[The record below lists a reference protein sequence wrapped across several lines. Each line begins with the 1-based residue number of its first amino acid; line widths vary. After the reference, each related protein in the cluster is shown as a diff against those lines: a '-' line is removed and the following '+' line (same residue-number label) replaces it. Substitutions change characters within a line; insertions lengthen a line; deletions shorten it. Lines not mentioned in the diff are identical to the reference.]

1 MSSEIEIDKTKILVI
16 IALVVVIGLV
26 GLTAMASIKIVDAGN
41 RGVLTHW
48 NAVDFNNPPMEPGI
62 HFVTPFQDNVIPMNI
77 QVQATVEKANSASK
91 DLQIVTTQVTVNNHP
106 DPTQVAHLYQ
116 NVGFDYSIKVI
127 SPAIQETVKAVTAKY
142 NAEELITERP
152 AVKQEIEDAIK
163 IRLDQFGIMTDQ
175 VSITDFDFSPDF
187 NTAIEAKV
195 KAQQDALTAENTV
208 RIFQAQ
214 AQQAIAQAQGI
225 ANSTIAKAEGDKQ
238 AKILNAEGEGKSIEI
253 INQYLAQNPQYLE
266 WLKTQKWNGQLPS
279 VLVSGQNGV
288 TPFINIPSG
297 VISNVSK

>member
-1 MSSEIEIDKTKILVI
+1 MSYDVQIDKKKIGVI
-16 IALVVVIGLV
+16 ISAIIII
-26 GLTAMASIKIVDAGN
+26 GLTALTLSASIKIIDAGN

-48 NAVDFNNPPMEPGI
+48 NAVDFSQPPMEPGM
-62 HFVTPFQDNVIPMNI
+62 HFVTPFQDNVVPVNI

-91 DLQIVTTQVTVNNHP
+91 DLQIVTTQVTVNSHP
-106 DPTQVAHLYQ
+106 DPAGVAHLYQ
-116 NVGFDYSIKVI
+116 NIGFDYSAKVI

-152 AVKQEIEDAIK
+152 SVKQEIETAIQT
-163 IRLDQFGIMTDQ
+163 RLVQFGIMTDQ

-187 NTAIEAKV
+187 NAAIEAKV

-208 RIFQAQ
+208 KIVQAQ
-214 AQQAIAQAQGI
+214 AQQAVAQAWGQ
-225 ANSTIAKAEGDKQ
+225 ANSTIAVAEGNKQ
-238 AKILNAEGEGKSIEI
+238 SKILNAEGEGKSIEI

-279 VLVSGQNGV
+279 TLITSNGNGAV
-288 TPFINIPSG
+288 PFINIPAG
-297 VISNVSK
+297 AQGNK